1 MVKQFCFYLWY
12 MSTDDL
18 IWPEFELTDEMINQI
33 RNEIIPNLNAWY
45 NVSSKD
51 EYIAANEEG
60 EIDNVDLFQYIDGH
74 FAVDEILKIK
84 RTDFPTEDDYL
95 EEREK
100 RWEETFEVSEEQ
112 HIINLGTDY
121 LEENEW

>member
-1 MVKQFCFYLWY
+1 

-18 IWPEFELTDEMINQI
+18 TWPEFELTDEMINQI
-33 RNEIIPNLNAWY
+33 RNEIIPNLKAWY
-45 NVSSKD
+45 NVSTKD
-51 EYIAANEEG
+51 DYVAANEEG

-74 FAVDEILKIK
+74 FAADEILKIK

-121 LEENEW
+121 LEENQW

>member
-33 RNEIIPNLNAWY
+33 RNEIIPNLKAWY
-45 NVSSKD
+45 NISSKD
-51 EYIAANEEG
+51 DYLVANEDG

-74 FAVDEILKIK
+74 FAADEILKIK

-100 RWEETFEVSEEQ
+100 RWEETFEISEEQ